1 MYARYKQAMADLIK
15 KVSWERQRQTPE
27 SSGSVK
33 KREFDKVKTVGR
45 VCVKK
50 KKKMCRKNE
59 GREGRTLKVIFN
71 ERNNLGLYLTFIF
84 IPKICLCFLL
94 FDGGITEDRKREK
107 QMNRM
112 IE

>member
-1 MYARYKQAMADLIK
+1 
-15 KVSWERQRQTPE
+15 
-27 SSGSVK
+27 
-33 KREFDKVKTVGR
+33 
-45 VCVKK
+45 
-50 KKKMCRKNE
+50 MCRKNE

-107 QMNRM
+107 
-112 IE
+112 

>member
-15 KVSWERQRQTPE
+15 KVSWERQRQKPE

-50 KKKMCRKNE
+50 KKCAERMKGE
-59 GREGRTLKVIFN
+59 REEL
-71 ERNNLGLYLTFIF
+71 
-84 IPKICLCFLL
+84 
-94 FDGGITEDRKREK
+94 
-107 QMNRM
+107 
-112 IE
+112 